1 MTFEQGVE
9 EMKKRIGISSSSGR
23 LSGCIS
29 AEGKLVLHIEN
40 FENLFYEDVCL
51 ILRDKKLIVHVAPDS
66 MMCLEI

>member
-51 ILRDKKLIVHVAPDS
+51 IL
-66 MMCLEI
+66 